1 MCGVS
6 NLVIETPNSFE
17 LPSNDEFLFYIK
29 KPDPEVKIGVGSAV
43 SAEIDINSSGSSR
56 QRSTQQDQPS
66 GIGNG
71 ARNVNEH
78 ANTKG
83 SLVIHCF
90 FQYFL

>member
-29 KPDPEVKIGVGSAV
+29 IPDPEVKIGVGSAV
-43 SAEIDINSSGSSR
+43 SAEIDINSSGS
-56 QRSTQQDQPS
+56 STQQDQPS